1 MIKFFVYD
9 KEHNR
14 IKWEYDSLDELAN
27 QWINEDE
34 VPYDND
40 IIDGGFVYINSVCL
54 YLEAYLGRKVTFA
67 DVMQIL
73 GYYR

>member
-1 MIKFFVYD
+1 MIRFYIYD

-34 VPYDND
+34 VPYDNEV
-40 IIDGGFVYINSVCL
+40 IDCGCVYINSVCL
-54 YLEAYLGRKVTFA
+54 RLEAFLGRKVTFA
-67 DVMQIL
+67 DVMQL
-73 GYYR
+73 FGYYR